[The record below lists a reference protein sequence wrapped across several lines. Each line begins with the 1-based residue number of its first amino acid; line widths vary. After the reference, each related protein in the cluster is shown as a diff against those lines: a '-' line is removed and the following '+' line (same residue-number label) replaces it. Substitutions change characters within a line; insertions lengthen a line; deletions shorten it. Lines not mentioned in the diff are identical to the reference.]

1 MMMIRT
7 QVPGPATG
15 LSREGPLWVLMAV
28 LLAGASVC
36 LYLTRFHENAMY
48 GDRSVGLAN
57 CPESET
63 TNCEAVNTSGYSE
76 LAGIPISA
84 LGIPTYLLLLGM
96 VVAARRR
103 PRLLSH
109 VFSIGL
115 LTFGYSVYLYYVST
129 VKIGFLCVWCF
140 RLYVINAGIP
150 VLAFAAARRNPLRL
164 VGDALDDVR
173 RLAPEARRSAA
184 VFAALLVLTILAD
197 LGYRSSL
204 TAAPTPAP
212 SPAPAPAEAPPVPV
226 AVAPSPPPSLAP
238 SPTKPAAPVDRAAS
252 PSRTPRAAPPA
263 AAPSRTEAAPTP
275 AQSATASFVVASPL
289 KEITGHRGGVEVR
302 PFDLQ
307 SRLGKGRPVA
317 LLFWAPG
324 FATSEKALVDLSR
337 FLIEQA
343 PQNEVFAIAGKRED
357 QRPEVLWEKVCML
370 DRPPN
375 LPLLMDDTFEFSKQ
389 LNVTDVPNLALIDG
403 SGSLVISKIK
413 GLEQIVALAPERSNA
428 EQIIRRVARGSSPEP
443 IRQVPPYYP
452 ATELIGRCAPAFT
465 LPDVMSHRDVTF
477 TGRSANGRPTFLVFW
492 SATCKHCQKEI
503 PQLIEYLRARPD
515 AIDVVSVSFI
525 KPDRPDGFSHRKVTE
540 AYVRTNGISWPV
552 LDDSSGY
559 ADDLY
564 GVVSTPT
571 TFLLSASG
579 QILDVW
585 LYPHESLTPVIDAEL
600 PRLAAA
606 NGACRPAG
614 PQAPAHASF
623 SVVAPD
629 GRTVPLQSVADRPS
643 LVHLWATWC
652 VPCQTELPE
661 ILKFRRPLEG
671 AGGRLVLVS
680 VEDAAAGDRIRA
692 YGTRLD
698 PSFESF
704 RAPQGGLADLL
715 DLGYSV
721 PRTLIVTRDGSVLK
735 TLYGAQPWGESSF
748 REKIRA
754 LLQLPGL
761 GG

>member
-1 MMMIRT
+1 
-7 QVPGPATG
+7 
-15 LSREGPLWVLMAV
+15 
-28 LLAGASVC
+28 
-36 LYLTRFHENAMY
+36 
-48 GDRSVGLAN
+48 
-57 CPESET
+57 
-63 TNCEAVNTSGYSE
+63 
-76 LAGIPISA
+76 
-84 LGIPTYLLLLGM
+84 
-96 VVAARRR
+96 
-103 PRLLSH
+103 
-109 VFSIGL
+109 
-115 LTFGYSVYLYYVST
+115 
-129 VKIGFLCVWCF
+129 
-140 RLYVINAGIP
+140 
-150 VLAFAAARRNPLRL
+150 
-164 VGDALDDVR
+164 
-173 RLAPEARRSAA
+173 
-184 VFAALLVLTILAD
+184 
-197 LGYRSSL
+197 
-204 TAAPTPAP
+204 
-212 SPAPAPAEAPPVPV
+212 
-226 AVAPSPPPSLAP
+226 
-238 SPTKPAAPVDRAAS
+238 
-252 PSRTPRAAPPA
+252 
-263 AAPSRTEAAPTP
+263 
-275 AQSATASFVVASPL
+275 
-289 KEITGHRGGVEVR
+289 
-302 PFDLQ
+302 
-307 SRLGKGRPVA
+307 
-317 LLFWAPG
+317 
-324 FATSEKALVDLSR
+324 
-337 FLIEQA
+337 
-343 PQNEVFAIAGKRED
+343 
-357 QRPEVLWEKVCML
+357 ML

-375 LPLLMDDTFEFSKQ
+375 LPLLMDDLFELSKQ
-389 LNVTDVPNLALIDG
+389 LYVTGVPNLALMDAA
-403 SGSLVISKIK
+403 GSLVISKIK
-413 GLEQIVALAPERSNA
+413 GLEQIVALAPERSKA
-428 EQIIRRVARGSSPEP
+428 EQIIRRVAQGSSPEP

-525 KPDRPDGFSHRKVTE
+525 KPDRSDGFSHRKVTE

-571 TFLLSASG
+571 TFLISAG
-579 QILDVW
+579 GEILDLW
-585 LYPHESLTPVIDAEL
+585 LYPHESLAPVIDAEL

-614 PQAPAHASF
+614 PQASAHASF
-623 SVVAPD
+623 SVVGPD
-629 GRTVPLQSVADRPS
+629 GRTVPLQSVTDRPS

-652 VPCQTELPE
+652 GPCQTELPE

-715 DLGYSV
+715 NLSYSV
-721 PRTLIVTRDGSVLK
+721 PRTLIVTRDGRVLK
-735 TLYGAQPWGESSF
+735 TLYGAQPWGDSSF

-754 LLQLPGL
+754 LLQLPRL